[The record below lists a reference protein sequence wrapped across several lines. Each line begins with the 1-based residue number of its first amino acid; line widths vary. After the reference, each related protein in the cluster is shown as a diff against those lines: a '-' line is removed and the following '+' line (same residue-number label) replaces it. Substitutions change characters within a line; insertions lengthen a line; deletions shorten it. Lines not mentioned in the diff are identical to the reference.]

1 LGEIAPGVDAATID
15 EALEVAREFAR
26 ALVISDVQNGESL
39 QDFER
44 LVFEA
49 WVNYD
54 KFVGRDDAGGK
65 GSPVEPEKPAA
76 SRRRYRSFNG
86 DRSWAGLGRAEPFE
100 AQDKQASPL
109 QGVTGGSGEKSPITF
124 VTEFFGAES
133 YRFFFGTG
141 SDLAYELALLPT
153 VDHECSAAD
162 GFERGRD
169 CCDAGAIVGGRLG
182 GWCSVV
188 GASG

>member
-1 LGEIAPGVDAATID
+1 VR
-15 EALEVAREFAR
+15 VFR
-26 ALVISDVQNGESL
+26 N
-39 QDFER
+39 FER

-76 SRRRYRSFNG
+76 SRRRCRSFNG

-109 QGVTGGSGEKSPITF
+109 QGVAGGSGEKSPITF